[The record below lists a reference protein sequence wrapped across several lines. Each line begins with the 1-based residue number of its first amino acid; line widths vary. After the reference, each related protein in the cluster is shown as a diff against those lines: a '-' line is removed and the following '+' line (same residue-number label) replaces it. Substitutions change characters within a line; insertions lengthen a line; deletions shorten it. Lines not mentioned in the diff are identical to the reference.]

1 MRVRTIRDLK
11 EKAKQSF
18 RAECIC
24 RAEIDCLW
32 CSDASVIA
40 SDAKVKSHNRGCQ
53 NSVRMTNQQYHRNLG
68 IDWPQADTKKG
79 VLRSTLYY
87 AFYDTSE
94 LVSTSCEELLATE
107 LGTKNHRIS
116 AYLRKCVQN
125 SDNPCWSKS
134 Y

>member
-1 MRVRTIRDLK
+1 MQRELLMNK
-11 EKAKQSF
+11 NWS
-18 RAECIC
+18 
-24 RAEIDCLW
+24 
-32 CSDASVIA
+32 
-40 SDAKVKSHNRGCQ
+40 NRGCQ

-107 LGTKNHRIS
+107 LEQKITE
-116 AYLRKCVQN
+116 YLLT
-125 SDNPCWSKS
+125 
-134 Y
+134 